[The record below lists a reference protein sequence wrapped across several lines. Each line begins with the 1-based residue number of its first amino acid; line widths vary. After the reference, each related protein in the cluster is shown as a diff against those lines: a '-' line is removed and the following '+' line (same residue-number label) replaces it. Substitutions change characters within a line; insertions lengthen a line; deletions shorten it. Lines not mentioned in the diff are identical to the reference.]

1 MAVRA
6 AVRFSALGDIATTI
20 PYLRMLK
27 NPLIVT
33 SKMGYELLKDEFD
46 EFFVIDPKKIWDRW
60 RARRRV
66 AGMEVYD
73 FQNNRK
79 SRSITKSAAKL
90 YDNSFIPVERIVS
103 RPIYESYEEILRRAG
118 IEVRPDYTFTPKPK
132 DYIVLNTGSS
142 PKWRSKRLPAH
153 KWREFSEV
161 LWERYGL
168 PFVLTGDK
176 NEAEYVQ
183 QLSRHIVGKK
193 EVIAGKTT
201 IGELKRVLDGAYM
214 VVSTDSAPMHIAA
227 VQKTPTIGLFGAT
240 NFIMARPWGPW
251 SVALYD
257 KKLFAEGK
265 PFEKNQKAIGNY
277 YEGIDIN
284 EGLEALARYVG

>member
-1 MAVRA
+1 MAVKA
-6 AVRFSALGDIATTI
+6 AIRFSALGDIAGTI
-20 PYLRMLK
+20 PYLRMLDD
-27 NPLIVT
+27 PLIVT

-60 RARRRV
+60 RARKKI

-79 SRSITKSAAKL
+79 SRSITKSAGRL
-90 YDNSFIPVERIVS
+90 YDNSFIPKNRIVS

-118 IEVRPDYTFTPKPK
+118 IEARPDYTFAPKPR

-142 PKWRSKRLPAH
+142 PKWHSKRLPPH

-168 PFVLTGDK
+168 PFLLTGDK

-193 EVIAGKTT
+193 EVIAGRTT
-201 IGELKRVLDGAYM
+201 IGELKGVLGGAWL

-240 NFIMARPWGPW
+240 NFILSRPWGPW

-257 KKLFAEGK
+257 RKLFADGK
-265 PFEKNQKAIGNY
+265 PFPKNQKAIGKY
-277 YEGIDIN
+277 YEGIDID
-284 EGLEALARYVG
+284 EGLEALADYLC